1 VVTGARSMIEE
12 PPMSNA
18 PDDKRPES
26 DVADQLAG
34 TPAAETT
41 PDTTPDAA
49 APAEHTSTERATA
62 GHTPAEPAPATMAT
76 PIEEP
81 APLVEPERI
90 DDREPIDAS
99 SVSTPSD
106 ATTGHAPAAG
116 TPATGTDAAEAAPLP
131 TGVMPPADPEPVVAP
146 APHAQPQTV
155 YVTAPTAPRKKSN
168 RGIGTLLAVLGTIA
182 FALLHGMITAI
193 AYVAAG
199 RSFNLTAFITS
210 SGFIVPTL
218 TFLVVFVLAVL
229 VINRAGWWA
238 WVLGSLIVAV
248 VTYLASIGIIM
259 LLENVVAMTPAQ
271 AQDTWERLAMSAPM
285 LIALVVAREVAVWF
299 GAAIASRG
307 RRVKA
312 RNLESRADYERE
324 LAENRARYGAVER

>member
-1 VVTGARSMIEE
+1 VVTGVRSMIEE

-34 TPAAETT
+34 TPGAETT

-49 APAEHTSTERATA
+49 ATAEQASTEHATA
-62 GHTPAEPAPATMAT
+62 GHTPAEPAPVTRAT
-76 PIEEP
+76 PIDEP
-81 APLVEPERI
+81 APLVEPERV

-99 SVSTPSD
+99 TVNTPGD
-106 ATTGHAPAAG
+106 TTASASGP
-116 TPATGTDAAEAAPLP
+116 DAAEAAPLP
-131 TGVMPPADPEPVVAP
+131 TGVTPPSEPEPVVAP

-155 YVTAPTAPRKKSN
+155 YVTAPTPPRKKSN

-259 LLENVVAMTPAQ
+259 LLENVVAMTPAE

>member
-1 VVTGARSMIEE
+1 
-12 PPMSNA
+12 MSNA

-34 TPAAETT
+34 TPAAETA

-49 APAEHTSTERATA
+49 APVDRTPTDR
-62 GHTPAEPAPATMAT
+62 TPAEPAPVTMAT
-76 PIEEP
+76 PIDEP
-81 APLVEPERI
+81 APLVEPEPV
-90 DDREPIDAS
+90 DDRAPLDAS
-99 SVSTPSD
+99 SVSTSSETTAAD
-106 ATTGHAPAAG
+106 ASRTPGTDTT
-116 TPATGTDAAEAAPLP
+116 TGTDAAEAAPLP
-131 TGVMPPADPEPVVAP
+131 TGVTPPSEPEPVVVP

-155 YVTAPTAPRKKSN
+155 YVTAPTPPRKKSN

-259 LLENVVAMTPAQ
+259 LLENVVAMTPAE

>member
-1 VVTGARSMIEE
+1 
-12 PPMSNA
+12 MSNA

-41 PDTTPDAA
+41 PDTTTDAA
-49 APAEHTSTERATA
+49 APADR
-62 GHTPAEPAPATMAT
+62 TPAEPAPVTMAT
-76 PIEEP
+76 PIDEP
-81 APLVEPERI
+81 APLVEPEPV
-90 DDREPIDAS
+90 DDRAPLDAS
-99 SVSTPSD
+99 SVKTPSE
-106 ATTGHAPAAG
+106 TTGASG
-116 TPATGTDAAEAAPLP
+116 TPATATDTTTTTTTTGTDAAEAAPLP
-131 TGVMPPADPEPVVAP
+131 TGVTPPSEPEPVVAP

-155 YVTAPTAPRKKSN
+155 YVTAPTPPRKKSN

-259 LLENVVAMTPAQ
+259 LLENVVAMTPAE

-285 LIALVVAREVAVWF
+285 LIALIVAREVAVWF